1 MNIMTETEKKESHP
15 YVNELIE
22 KLQKLPQCADVKKA
36 EYAFPKSA
44 TFYVSGDV
52 KTIIFPTENGDHEVI
67 LL

>member
-1 MNIMTETEKKESHP
+1 MK
-15 YVNELIE
+15 VNELIE